1 MFKVM
6 KWALLATVIAL
17 IASQINIEASIYK
30 TTDNSIEIIFPQ
42 WQTEKP
48 WFYFYWTPGTLTFKQ
63 QSHEKKAFESKAKTL
78 M

>member
-6 KWALLATVIAL
+6 KWALLATLIGL

-30 TTDNSIEIIFPQ
+30 AADNSVEIIFPQ
-42 WQTEKP
+42 WQTEEP
-48 WFYFYWTPGTLTFKQ
+48 WFYVYWTPGTLSFKQ
-63 QSHEKKAFESKAKTL
+63 QPREKKEFESKAKTL